1 MIYFAQMKGKARVEP
16 AKMKGMPSLRRAR
29 RHPMYK
35 AWFLGGMFVVGARR
49 GQPTRMRVKPTKMK
63 NMDMPPHEQQS
74 PAV

>member
-1 MIYFAQMKGKARVEP
+1 MKGESGCGASKNEGDAIPRKSKETPHV
-16 AKMKGMPSLRRAR
+16 
-29 RHPMYK
+29 YTTK